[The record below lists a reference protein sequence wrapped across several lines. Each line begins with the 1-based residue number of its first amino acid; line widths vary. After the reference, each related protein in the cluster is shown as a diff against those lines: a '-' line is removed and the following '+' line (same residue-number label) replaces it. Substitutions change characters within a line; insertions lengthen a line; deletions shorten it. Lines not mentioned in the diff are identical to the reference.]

1 MTGRRGPAYDLVGD
15 VHGCAGELDT
25 LLTRLGWRLDGPAA
39 THPDGRVA
47 VFVGDL
53 VDRGPDTPGVLR
65 RVMAMVEAG
74 TALSVQ
80 GNHEAKLL
88 RALRGAEVQT
98 RHGLQASLDQLAR
111 EPEAFRTRVRDF
123 LADLPWRLLL
133 DDGRLVVTHAG
144 LREDLHHSDG
154 RRARAFALYGDT
166 TGGTDEHGLPVRLPW
181 QDDYR
186 GEATVVYGHTPL
198 ARTRWVNGTLCL
210 DTGAVFGG
218 HLTALRHPEGEV
230 VSVPAERQW
239 AVPGRPLA

>member
-1 MTGRRGPAYDLVGD
+1 MTSGPPYDLVGD
-15 VHGCAGELDT
+15 VHGCAGELDA
-25 LLTRLGWRLDGPAA
+25 LLTRLGWRWEGEGAA
-39 THPDGRVA
+39 HPEGRVA

-74 TALSVQ
+74 TALCVQ

-88 RALRGAEVQT
+88 RALDGAKVQT
-98 RHGLQASLDQLAR
+98 RHGLQVSLDQLAL
-111 EPEAFRTRVRDF
+111 ESEGFRSRVRAF
-123 LADLPWRLLL
+123 VAGLPWRLLL

-144 LREDLHHSDG
+144 LREDLHHSDSQ
-154 RRARAFALYGDT
+154 RARAFALYGDT
-166 TGGTDEHGLPVRLPW
+166 TGETDEHGLPVRLPW

-186 GEATVVYGHTPL
+186 GAATVVHGHTPV

-218 HLTALRHPEGEV
+218 RLTALRYPEGEV
-230 VSVPAERQW
+230 VSVPAQRQW